1 MLDEIYLAAF
11 SRKPSEEDQKR
22 LLAVLESVPEADKR
36 ESIEDLFWS
45 LLSSKEFLF
54 NH

>member
-1 MLDEIYLAAF
+1 MFRWRSESEKIEAVIEAA
-11 SRKPSEEDQKR
+11 PEAEKR
-22 LLAVLESVPEADKR
+22 LAL
-36 ESIEDLFWS
+36 EDLFWS